1 MRPPCI
7 NNFFRSIEMYLVNVY
22 SQLIIVCDHQQCHSI
37 FVRCFTQDVIC
48 FWQGFFICFISI
60 HSAKRADVLP
70 LSRSSYKMVI
80 IKLYKRKD
88 AEKIGAVKNKLRSLK
103 FELIS
108 INNITLISK
117 KRFWGHYKKLWAKFK
132 RLQVNNFIHSFFLQ
146 FLLNKNQVV

>member
-1 MRPPCI
+1 
-7 NNFFRSIEMYLVNVY
+7 
-22 SQLIIVCDHQQCHSI
+22 
-37 FVRCFTQDVIC
+37 
-48 FWQGFFICFISI
+48 
-60 HSAKRADVLP
+60 
-70 LSRSSYKMVI
+70 MVI